1 MSMACLVCIP
11 GVAFGAAL
19 SVSVAIAGESED
31 GKALFEARCSD
42 CHDRPE
48 ITDWAGQ
55 WSDPADR
62 RARLDGLLRKHYPP
76 PEDERQAIVDYLI
89 SDVRS
94 Q

>member
-1 MSMACLVCIP
+1 MSMARLICTP

-19 SVSVAIAGESED
+19 SVRVAIAGESED
-31 GKALFEARCSD
+31 GEALFEARCSD

-62 RARLDGLLRKHYPP
+62 RVRLDELLQEHHPP
-76 PEDERQAIVDYLI
+76 PEDERQAIIDYLI
-89 SDVRS
+89 AAVWSR
-94 Q
+94 